1 MLFKETEIYM
11 LAAIGEF
18 FALLM
23 KGCYS
28 IIPNY
33 GLAII
38 LFTLLSK
45 VIQIPISVMVQYNS
59 IKMVKMYPAMN
70 HIRSTYF
77 GNSDMIQEENYKLYK
92 KEKYH
97 PMLDLVPVVIQL
109 VILMGVVEGLK
120 AFEISDTVFV
130 GIDFA

>member
-33 GLAII
+33 GWAII

-45 VIQIPISVMVQYNS
+45 IIQIPI
-59 IKMVKMYPAMN
+59 
-70 HIRSTYF
+70 
-77 GNSDMIQEENYKLYK
+77 
-92 KEKYH
+92 
-97 PMLDLVPVVIQL
+97 
-109 VILMGVVEGLK
+109 
-120 AFEISDTVFV
+120 
-130 GIDFA
+130 